1 MNSVDKEK
9 RNLSTGIQDFEKL
22 REFQSVYV
30 DKTDYVYKLVKTT
43 VPFFLSRPRRF
54 GKSLLLSTIAAY
66 WEGKKELFK
75 GLKIEE
81 LETDNKDAW
90 KAHPVFYF
98 DFSGKNYAKDNLLE
112 EVLDTRLKRWEEQY
126 GCTKDSTD
134 LDVRFENL
142 LITAHQK
149 TGVRCVVL
157 IDEYDKPLL
166 DLIDEP
172 EKQEHN
178 KTLFKSF
185 FSNLKNCDAH
195 IRFIFITGVTKF
207 HKVSIFS
214 DLNQLVDISI
224 NKEYSAICGIT
235 EKELQEYF
243 SYEIEQLA
251 NEQGISVEM
260 CIKRLKQT
268 YDGYRFHQKGINVY
282 NPFSLLNA
290 FFSKE
295 FSSYWF
301 ETGTPTFLVK
311 KLKAMDFDVRKFSG
325 KMLYASDSMLRDYSA
340 DNPDPIPLLYQTGYL
355 TIVDYDPSGR
365 EYTLSFP
372 NDEVKYGF
380 LDCLMPEYVNNCG
393 SGSGIDVFTLRR
405 YIIHGEI
412 ESIKNVLTALFAR
425 ITYTTKDDPFEHYF
439 QTVIYLVFTLLGQFA
454 ECEMHS
460 FVGRIDCKVETD
472 KFIYLFEF
480 KRDKTADEA
489 LAQIEDKSYTLP
501 FIADNRKVFKIGV
514 SFDTEKRMLS
524 DWKTA
529 EE

>member
-1 MNSVDKEK
+1 MNTVDNGE
-9 RNLSTGIQDFEKL
+9 RNLPAGIQDFEKL
-22 REFQSVYV
+22 REFHSVYV
-30 DKTDYVYKLVKTT
+30 DKTEYVYKLVKTS

-66 WEGKKELFK
+66 WEGKKELFN
-75 GLKIEE
+75 GLKIEQ
-81 LETDNKDAW
+81 LEADNKEAW

-98 DFSGKNYAKDNLLE
+98 DFSGKNYTKENLLE
-112 EVLDTRLKRWEEQY
+112 EVLDTRLKRWEKQY
-126 GCTKDSTD
+126 GCTIDSTD
-134 LDVRFENL
+134 LGVRFENL
-142 LITAHQK
+142 LITAHK
-149 TGVRCVVL
+149 ETGLRCVVL

-166 DLIDEP
+166 DLVDKP
-172 EKQEHN
+172 ERQEQN
-178 KTLFKSF
+178 KALFKGF

-214 DLNQLVDISI
+214 DLNQLIDISL
-224 NKEYSAICGIT
+224 NEEYATICGIT
-235 EKELQEYF
+235 EDELKTF
-243 SYEIEQLA
+243 FMPEIETLA
-251 NEQGISVEM
+251 VKRNMDVET
-260 CIKRLKQT
+260 CLQTLKKQ
-268 YDGYRFHQKGINVY
+268 YDGYHFHQDAQGVY

-311 KLKAMDFDVRKFSG
+311 RLKALDFDVRKFSS
-325 KMLYASDSMLRDYSA
+325 KTLYASDSMLRDYSA

-355 TIVDYDPSGR
+355 TIVDYDPAGR
-365 EYTLSFP
+365 EYTLAFP
-372 NDEVKYGF
+372 NNEVKYGF
-380 LDCLMPEYVNNCG
+380 LECFMPEYVNDCG

-405 YIIHGEI
+405 YIIHGEL

-439 QTVIYLVFTLLGQFA
+439 QTVIYLVFTLLGQFT
-454 ECEMHS
+454 ECEMHT
-460 FVGRIDCKVETD
+460 FMGRIDCKVETD

-501 FIADNRKVFKIGV
+501 FAADNRKVYKIGV

-524 DWKTA
+524 DWKVA
-529 EE
+529 EA